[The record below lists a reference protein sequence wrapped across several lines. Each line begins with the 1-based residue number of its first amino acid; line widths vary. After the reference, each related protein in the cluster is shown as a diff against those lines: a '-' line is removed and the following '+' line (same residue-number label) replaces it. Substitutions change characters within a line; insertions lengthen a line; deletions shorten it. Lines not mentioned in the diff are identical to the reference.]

1 MRSKLLKIGAAAV
14 ASVLLCGGI
23 FMLIHDDVKV
33 QIQEEKIK
41 PYTPDFSV
49 VETIENENPSENNSI
64 RIEENSKE
72 NLIQDIRN
80 LNKNF
85 SNSVGWLYIPDT
97 QINYPVMFSGD
108 NDYYLHRAV
117 DGSYLCVGSVFL
129 DGNCK
134 SDFSG
139 KYNIMYGHNMS
150 DGSMFADVM
159 KYIDHS
165 FFDTHDY
172 ALLTTE
178 TDVYRIDFFSLSQ
191 PDSTDSFY
199 DISADFDVWR
209 ENLRRSSY
217 IWRQTEMSENSRF
230 VSLSTCTG
238 SEGDSRT
245 VLTGIIT
252 SVTLDPDAHFTDS

>member
-1 MRSKLLKIGAAAV
+1 MRSKLLKFGAAAV

-33 QIQEEKIK
+33 QIQEEKLK

-49 VETIENENPSENNSI
+49 VETIENENPSENESI
-64 RIEENSKE
+64 KIEENSKE
-72 NLIQDIRN
+72 TLTENVQQLAEKYN
-80 LNKNF
+80 
-85 SNSVGWLYIPDT
+85 NSVGWLHIPNT

-108 NDYYLHRAV
+108 NNYYLHRAV
-117 DGSYLCVGSVFL
+117 DGSYLRVGSVFL

-139 KYNIMYGHNMS
+139 KYNILYGHNMS

-159 KYIDHS
+159 KYIDNS

-178 TDVYRIDFFSLSQ
+178 TDVYRVDFFSLSQ

-230 VSLSTCTG
+230 VSLSTCTS
-238 SEGDSRT
+238 SEGNSRT
-245 VLTGIIT
+245 VLTGII
-252 SVTLDPDAHFTDS
+252 SKI

>member
-33 QIQEEKIK
+33 QIQEEKLK

-49 VETIENENPSENNSI
+49 VEQIEEEKVLEEIPSENI
-64 RIEENSKE
+64 E
-72 NLIQDIRN
+72 NLTENVQQLAEKYD
-80 LNKNF
+80 
-85 SNSVGWLYIPDT
+85 NSVGWLYIPNT

-117 DGSYLCVGSVFL
+117 DGSYLRVGSVFL

-139 KYNIMYGHNMS
+139 KYNILYGHNMS

-159 KYIDHS
+159 KYIDNS

-178 TDVYRIDFFSLSQ
+178 TDVYRVDFFSLSQ

-245 VLTGIIT
+245 VLTGII
-252 SVTLDPDAHFTDS
+252 SKI

>member
-33 QIQEEKIK
+33 QIQEEKLK
-41 PYTPDFSV
+41 PYTPDFSA

-80 LNKNF
+80 LNENF

-117 DGSYLCVGSVFL
+117 DGSYLRVGSVFL
-129 DGNCK
+129 AGNCK

-139 KYNIMYGHNMS
+139 KYNILYGHNMS

-217 IWRQTEMSENSRF
+217 IWRQTEMSENNRF

-245 VLTGIIT
+245 VLTGII
-252 SVTLDPDAHFTDS
+252 SKI